1 MDESSREVP
10 NLRNLRLPMRLK
22 VGDYVKLHNGY
33 QSIWVKIIS
42 PRLWHLKGEI
52 IREVRESD
60 DGNQKGDIIKFQP
73 CNILD
78 IKMDVDE
85 FDD

>member
-33 QSIWVKIIS
+33 ERPKEQLFKD
-42 PRLWHLKGEI
+42 LMLY
-52 IREVRESD
+52 
-60 DGNQKGDIIKFQP
+60 
-73 CNILD
+73 
-78 IKMDVDE
+78 
-85 FDD
+85 